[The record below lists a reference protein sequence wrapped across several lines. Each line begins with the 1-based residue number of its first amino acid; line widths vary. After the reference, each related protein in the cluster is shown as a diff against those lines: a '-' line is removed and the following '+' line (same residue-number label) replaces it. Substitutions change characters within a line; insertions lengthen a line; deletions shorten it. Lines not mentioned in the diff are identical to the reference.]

1 MVAAADGS
9 VSRRRASESRSAAG
23 SARQDSQRMRD
34 LGKVGAVSHH
44 RGRIRQLENEIRTI
58 NRMLDALDSR
68 FPEFDEQRRAEDV
81 AVTALPTIFA
91 SSASAWRSKNNGTKS
106 RIGRPS
112 NRACSSRMSRETS
125 WGGTDGYMPVSRWGI
140 SSMICCSLNWNAGQT
155 CIDRASKCGRV
166 ERVSAPPPGGEV
178 WRCRGNT
185 RNTDLHSWL

>member
-23 SARQDSQRMRD
+23 PARQDSQRMRD
-34 LGKVGAVSHH
+34 LGEVGAVSHH
-44 RGRIRQLENEIRTI
+44 RGRIRQLENEPNDQPNARRPRQPVSRVRRTT
-58 NRMLDALDSR
+58 SR
-68 FPEFDEQRRAEDV
+68 RGRRRHSI
-81 AVTALPTIFA
+81 AVYFA
-91 SSASAWRSKNNGTKS
+91 SSASAWRSTNNGTKS

-112 NRACSSRMSRETS
+112 NRACSSRMTRETS